1 MKSSGASPSSGR
13 PARTQD
19 KVKGAPIRSEVIRP
33 AWMVAREQLP
43 PQEAA
48 RLCSGHVV
56 KKATDGFSA
65 RNDSVAAPLLPLINY
80 VDEAKS
86 MTEKQL
92 KTADELKRIIM
103 QEIRKNPNCSA
114 VQAVEIVPAPEQ
126 SATNPNWRVSIW
138 TLEGEPSA
146 PQCADDIERDI
157 QSKFAL
163 A

>member
-1 MKSSGASPSSGR
+1 
-13 PARTQD
+13 
-19 KVKGAPIRSEVIRP
+19 
-33 AWMVAREQLP
+33 MVAREQLP

-48 RLCSGHVV
+48 RPCSGIAL

-65 RNDSVAAPLLPLINY
+65 RNDSAAAPLYLVSTIRLSW

-114 VQAVEIVPAPEQ
+114 VQAVEIVPAPEH